1 MKYYSTILDK
11 LFDTPQ
17 ECTKAEEAAK
27 KSEQEEKTAR
37 ALVEQKEQELKDAL
51 EAYTTK
57 YGAYIKEVSIDEK
70 DHPEDLIHSLLKTLF

>member
-1 MKYYSTILDK
+1 MGILDK

-17 ECTKAEEAAK
+17 ECTKAEETAK

-51 EAYTTK
+51 EAYTKK
-57 YGAYIKEVSIDEK
+57 YVMS
-70 DHPEDLIHSLLKTLF
+70 